1 MFEWCSISV
10 ITTRSPRLTFSRA
23 HVYAT
28 RLIAAVAFAVKIV
41 SSTVEWSQ
49 SAIRS
54 RAPSYRSV
62 ASTASVYTP
71 RWMLARECV

>member
-10 ITTRSPRLTFSRA
+10 STTRSPRATLSRP

-41 SSTVEWSQ
+41 SSGVERNQ
-49 SAIRS
+49 SAIRW
-54 RAPSYRSV
+54 RAPS
-62 ASTASVYTP
+62 
-71 RWMLARECV
+71 